1 MEDYPRTL
9 EEFEG
14 RFATEQAC
22 REYLMQLRWPQGFV
36 CPRCGGRRARPSW
49 RGLLRCGQCDYQAS
63 VTAGTIFQDTRL
75 PLRTWFRTM
84 WWVTSQKNG
93 ASALGLQSILGLGSY
108 RTAWALLHK
117 LRRAMVRPGRERL
130 SGRVEVDETYVGD
143 AEEGLRGRQTQKKA
157 LVAIAAEEDGA
168 GIGRIRMKR
177 IREASKQQ
185 LHGFI
190 QEAVEPDS
198 TIHTDGWEG
207 YVGLEALGYRHE
219 YDFLA
224 GSSQSAS
231 ELLPHVHR
239 VAALLKRWL
248 IGTHQGAVSREH
260 LDYYLDEYTFRFNR
274 RRSRHRGKL
283 FYRACTTG
291 RDRWA
296 HDLFRDGLTPTRQAD
311 RPTTRCGVVGSEV
324 HTPIPPL
331 REHKCDIP
339 LLCNHLLRVMGAK
352 QCDTC
357 LSPEILDLLVSYDYP
372 GNVRELENIIQRALI
387 LSCGESI
394 TLDHLAPE
402 VLAASQNG
410 AGLPEAGDFH
420 SAKARAVEAFERDYL
435 TGALRRCGGIVTRAA
450 HASGLSERNF
460 HEKLK
465 RYDICAKGFRDP
477 AASESELI
485 GPSSS
490 YDSHGA
496 SED

>member
-36 CPRCGGRRARPSW
+36 CPRCGGRRARPSR

-130 SGRVEVDETYVGD
+130 SGRVEVDETYVGG

-157 LVAIAAEEDGA
+157 LLAIAAEEDGA

-177 IREASKQQ
+177 IRGASKQQ

-283 FYRACTTG
+283 FYRLVQQAAIEGDPLPPGQVWAITPGSTDTG
-291 RDRWA
+291 TGLCRIEVTAGPGSGVRI
-296 HDLFRDGLTPTRQAD
+296 LNQPTPPPFRES
-311 RPTTRCGVVGSEV
+311 VK
-324 HTPIPPL
+324 I
-331 REHKCDIP
+331 
-339 LLCNHLLRVMGAK
+339 
-352 QCDTC
+352 
-357 LSPEILDLLVSYDYP
+357 
-372 GNVRELENIIQRALI
+372 
-387 LSCGESI
+387 GE
-394 TLDHLAPE
+394 
-402 VLAASQNG
+402 QN
-410 AGLPEAGDFH
+410 LY
-420 SAKARAVEAFERDYL
+420 ARAKELV
-435 TGALRRCGGIVTRAA
+435 G
-450 HASGLSERNF
+450 N
-460 HEKLK
+460 
-465 RYDICAKGFRDP
+465 RDP
-477 AASESELI
+477 RSHEFILQLRAM
-485 GPSSS
+485 
-490 YDSHGA
+490 DSDKTG
-496 SED
+496 EDLVYRSC